1 MKTDNPNQPTTDS
14 PKDKV
19 DGASGVQSH
28 NVSHGVRRT
37 SRKTLAIVTIVL
49 AVALALIV
57 GGYFGYKYYKS
68 RQNSASTTDSGE
80 VIFKKDMLNP
90 NSSDETRA
98 SAVASYSEAY
108 GKSLEATSNTN
119 PAKWDKAKVDDA
131 YVTLLYVN
139 KMGSFSQTLQY
150 IALLEIA
157 KAGGVDID
165 NNSYGIDQRT
175 RDEIYK
181 TAKQESDKAL
191 GQKGTGN

>member
-14 PKDKV
+14 PKNKV
-19 DGASGVQSH
+19 DGTTGVQSH

-37 SRKTLAIVTIVL
+37 SRKPLAVVTIVL

-68 RQNSASTTDSGE
+68 RQNIVTSTDSRE
-80 VIFKKDMLNP
+80 VIFKKEMLNP
-90 NSSDETRA
+90 NGSDETRA
-98 SAVASYSEAY
+98 SAVASYSEDY

-165 NNSYGIDQRT
+165 NNRYGIDQRT

-191 GQKGTGN
+191 SQKGTSN

>member
-1 MKTDNPNQPTTDS
+1 MQQNTDQPNQELKHKT
-14 PKDKV
+14 PK
-19 DGASGVQSH
+19 H
-28 NVSHGVRRT
+28 NAGNK
-37 SRKTLAIVTIVL
+37 SRKPLAAVTIVL

-57 GGYFGYKYYKS
+57 GGYFGYKYYVN
-68 RQNSASTTDSGE
+68 RQDSVITTDSRE
-80 VIFKKDMLNP
+80 VIFKKEMLNP

-98 SAVASYSEAY
+98 SAVASYSEDY
-108 GKSLEATSNTN
+108 GNSLQATSNTN

-191 GQKGTGN
+191 GQKGTSN

>member
-1 MKTDNPNQPTTDS
+1 MEQNLNQPS
-14 PKDKV
+14 QQLKHKMPKNSWWHKNRKIIKV
-19 DGASGVQSH
+19 A
-28 NVSHGVRRT
+28 
-37 SRKTLAIVTIVL
+37 AIAL
-49 AVALALIV
+49 AVALILTA
-57 GGYFGYKYYKS
+57 GGYLGYRYYKN
-68 RQNSASTTDSGE
+68 RQNSASTTDSRE
-80 VIFKKDMLNP
+80 VIFKKEMLNP

-98 SAVASYSEAY
+98 SAVASYSEDY

>member
-1 MKTDNPNQPTTDS
+1 VQQNTNQPSHELKHKT
-14 PKDKV
+14 PKHN
-19 DGASGVQSH
+19 AS
-28 NVSHGVRRT
+28 NK
-37 SRKTLAIVTIVL
+37 SRKPLAVVTIML

-57 GGYFGYKYYKS
+57 GGYFGYKYYKN
-68 RQNSASTTDSGE
+68 RQDSAITTDSRE

-98 SAVASYSEAY
+98 SAVASYSEDY

>member
-1 MKTDNPNQPTTDS
+1 MRYNNFIRGSVEQNINQPS
-14 PKDKV
+14 QQLNHKMPKNSWWHKNRKIIKV
-19 DGASGVQSH
+19 
-28 NVSHGVRRT
+28 
-37 SRKTLAIVTIVL
+37 VTIVL
-49 AVALALIV
+49 AVAVALIV
-57 GGYFGYKYYKS
+57 GWYFGYKYYKS
-68 RQNSASTTDSGE
+68 RQNSSSTTNSRE
-80 VIFKKDMLNP
+80 VIFKKEMLNP

-98 SAVASYSEAY
+98 SAVASYSEDY
-108 GKSLEATSNTN
+108 GNSLQATSNTN

-191 GQKGTGN
+191 GQRGTGN